1 MVDTIILRNEVSQ
14 LIEETHKWQLKR
26 SEYRDMTIEIFTEQM
41 KLKFD
46 YLFTNSST
54 LFERCIKGDLNIDQ
68 FNYMIS
74 MIDKVNAGK
83 DYQTVSQE
91 VGQKLVDIYVKPLIE
106 DK

>member
-1 MVDTIILRNEVSQ
+1 MVDTTILRSEVSQ

-26 SEYRDMTIEIFTEQM
+26 SEYRDMTIETFTEQM
-41 KLKFD
+41 KMKFD

-54 LFERCIKGDLNIDQ
+54 LFERCIKGDLNMDQ

-83 DYQTVSQE
+83 DYQSVSQE